1 MEEIVVIICVCTAGR
16 ECNIRREPTPQ
27 GKGRAEFTPIFAYRL
42 QAATVTF
49 EGAPVE
55 NKGE

>member
-27 GKGRAEFTPIFAYRL
+27 GKGRAEFTPILAYAP
-42 QAATVTF
+42 QNATVIF
-49 EGAPVE
+49 EGAPAE